1 MDNNVE
7 YEKEI
12 HIKMTSDDMEKIRG
26 RMAEVGSINMSA
38 YMRKMALNGYI
49 IVLDLSDVKEVLRLL
64 HIAGNNLNQYARKAN
79 VDGGVYNIDM
89 RNLKES
95 FEEINETM
103 KAILIKLS
111 SIY

>member
-1 MDNNVE
+1 M
-7 YEKEI
+7 KR
-12 HIKMTSDDMEKIRG
+12 KMEEAGISSV
-26 RMAEVGSINMSA
+26 AA

-79 VDGGVYNIDM
+79 VDGSVYNIDI

-103 KAILIKLS
+103 KAILVKLS